1 MSNSGQPWRTQCSS
15 PYQPSPHQRPRRSIR
30 VGCSPD
36 AVAEVLQGNSSEMWA
51 LQIDRLHISHVFNLW
66 SLKKDEW
73 FSLPGSS
80 SYYQQE
86 VALLSLEIC
95 SRSMS
100 LEGLAEALANHD
112 AFRSKI
118 LTDDSLISWQS
129 AKLKGVCKNKDAQRL
144 NMDLLMLVGDLW
156 CPQWTSAT
164 MIPLCQ
170 AKDEALIVLKP
181 HPNQASS
188 PDLSSD

>member
-1 MSNSGQPWRTQCSS
+1 
-15 PYQPSPHQRPRRSIR
+15 
-30 VGCSPD
+30 
-36 AVAEVLQGNSSEMWA
+36 
-51 LQIDRLHISHVFNLW
+51 
-66 SLKKDEW
+66 
-73 FSLPGSS
+73 
-80 SYYQQE
+80 
-86 VALLSLEIC
+86 
-95 SRSMS
+95 MS
-100 LEGLAEALANHD
+100 LEGLAEALANHG

-118 LTDDSLISWQS
+118 LTDDSLISWPS